1 MRVPYYFGDPKRE
14 RNLEDYP
21 IWDCRL
27 SGKLRS
33 RNLAPVS
40 QQGVSENRGPEYGTL
55 NSRILIIGPP
65 NKVPQFSETPTW
77 FLEGFGTL
85 GTSLQGLRALGLG

>member
-1 MRVPYYFGDPKRE
+1 MRVPYYFGDPNRE

-55 NSRILIIGPP
+55 NRRILIIR
-65 NKVPQFSETPTW
+65 TPK
-77 FLEGFGTL
+77 
-85 GTSLQGLRALGLG
+85 